1 VSITIYGSIPALQ
14 DVAPGVYTDD
24 VTATINF

>member
-1 VSITIYGSIPALQ
+1 VYGLIPPLQ
-14 DVAPGVYTDD
+14 DVAIGSYSDS

>member
-1 VSITIYGSIPALQ
+1 VYGLIPALQ
-14 DVAPGVYTDD
+14 DVATGSYSDS